1 MLLEA
6 EAVYENGVLKLDKP
20 LPLSEHEH
28 VTVQIQPRVNRMSQE
43 EWRAIVL
50 STAGK
55 WEGEFERPEQ
65 GEYEQREPLL

>member
-20 LPLSEHEH
+20 LPLEEHEH
-28 VTVQIQPRVNRMSQE
+28 VTVRIEARVRISQE
-43 EWRAIVL
+43 EWQEIIL

-65 GEYEQREPLL
+65 GDYEQREPLV

>member
-20 LPLSEHEH
+20 LPLDEHEH
-28 VTVQIQPRVNRMSQE
+28 VTVRIQPRVRISQE
-43 EWRAIVL
+43 EWQEIVL

-65 GEYEQREPLL
+65 SDYEQREPLL

>member
-6 EAVYENGVLKLDKP
+6 EAVYENGMLKLEKP
-20 LPLSEHEH
+20 LPLDEHER
-28 VTVQIQPRVNRMSQE
+28 VTVRIESRINRMSREDWQNL
-43 EWRAIVL
+43 VL

-65 GEYEQREPLL
+65 GDYEQREPLS

>member
-6 EAVYENGVLKLDKP
+6 EAVYEDGVLKFDRP
-20 LPLSEHEH
+20 LPLDEHAH
-28 VTVQIQPRVNRMSQE
+28 VTVRIEPRVSRISREQWQAM
-43 EWRAIVL
+43 VL

-65 GEYEQREPLL
+65 GDYEQREPLS

>member
-20 LPLSEHEH
+20 LPLDEHEH
-28 VTVQIQPRVNRMSQE
+28 VTVRIQPRARISQE
-43 EWRAIVL
+43 EWQEIVL
-50 STAGK
+50 STTGK

-65 GEYEQREPLL
+65 GDYEQREPLV

>member
-20 LPLSEHEH
+20 LPLDEHEH
-28 VTVQIQPRVNRMSQE
+28 VTVRIQPRVSRMSQE
-43 EWRAIVL
+43 EWEAIVL

-65 GEYEQREPLL
+65 GDWWKPR